1 MRRHC
6 VANRLFL
13 QAEAAFNVWLS
24 AYSGIFRNKLV
35 QNKLI
40 ERKTSMQQKY
50 IKNTAI
56 LFVSMAITK
65 IVGALFKI
73 PLANLLGGTGMGYF
87 STAYGLYSPIFAV
100 TAAGVPTVIMRITA
114 QSVASERHGYA
125 SAVKNTAM
133 MFFAAVGLVGTLAT
147 AFFAK
152 PFAEHIACS
161 PQSTPAIICIAP
173 AVMLC
178 CIGAVLRG
186 YYEGMANVVPSSA
199 ASVAEAVSRAVFG
212 LLLSYAVIFYA
223 KQRFESGL
231 TVFGTDPA
239 SAEQA
244 YRAALPYAAA
254 GAVLA
259 VSISELCGLITLI
272 IADKKRK
279 RTDALPKFEGGRR
292 CICFR
297 LIRETAPIAA
307 SALVMNCVS
316 FVDLLTVT
324 RSISGAIASEP
335 EYFNR
340 AFSGILVSCDGL
352 AGLPNFMYGSYTG
365 IATSLFM
372 LIPSFAGMTEKTF
385 APEIAAA
392 WERHDLDTLSGRIFM
407 QFRSA
412 AVIGCPACFGAAALA
427 GPILTMLYKSRAAE
441 VSVCLDSFVILCM
454 GGLFMVTASAMFGIF
469 QAICK
474 AHIPL
479 ILMICSVCAKLI
491 LNPIL
496 ISIPAVNISGAALS
510 SAAGY
515 ILMTVMGAAAM
526 KKYIPVKI
534 NLARAV
540 IPPAICGIVCGA
552 GAYITHLVLKNQLN
566 NIASVLISVGAGAI
580 LYVLLLIISGVFR
593 TSGIIRQKNAKKFQ
607 KPLAKSS
614 KIG

>member
-1 MRRHC
+1 
-6 VANRLFL
+6 
-13 QAEAAFNVWLS
+13 
-24 AYSGIFRNKLV
+24 
-35 QNKLI
+35 
-40 ERKTSMQQKY
+40 MQEKY

-114 QSVASERHGYA
+114 QSIASGRRGYA
-125 SAVKNTAM
+125 SAIKNTALVLYS
-133 MFFAAVGLVGTLAT
+133 AIGLAGTLA
-147 AFFAK
+147 AALFAK

-161 PQSTPAIICIAP
+161 PQSTLAIICISP
-173 AVMLC
+173 AVLLC

-186 YYEGMANVVPSSA
+186 YYEGMASFVPSSS
-199 ASVAEAVSRAVFG
+199 ASVTEAVSRAVFG
-212 LLLSYAVIFYA
+212 LLLSYAVLFYA
-223 KQRFESGL
+223 NRRFESGL
-231 TVFGTDPA
+231 TVFGIDA
-239 SAEQA
+239 VSAEQA
-244 YRAALPYAAA
+244 YRAALPFAAA
-254 GAVLA
+254 GAILA
-259 VSISELCGLITLI
+259 VSISELCGLITLLI
-272 IADKKRK
+272 VDKKRK
-279 RTDALPKFEGGRR
+279 KTDAPPEYDIRR
-292 CICFR
+292 RDICLK

-307 SALVMNCVS
+307 GALVMNCVS

-324 RSISGAIASEP
+324 RSISGAIAADP
-335 EYFNR
+335 DYFSR
-340 AFSGILVSCDGL
+340 AFSGVLGNSDGL

-385 APEIAAA
+385 APEIAGA
-392 WERHDLDTLSGRIFM
+392 WERRDMSLLSGRIFL

-427 GPILTMLYKSRAAE
+427 RPILTMLYKSRAAE
-441 VSVCLDSFVILCM
+441 VSVCLNSFIILCM
-454 GGLFMVTASAMFGIF
+454 GGLFMVTSSAMFGIF
-469 QAICK
+469 QAIGK

-479 ILMICSVCAKLI
+479 LLMICSVAGKLI

-515 ILMTVMGAAAM
+515 ILMMLMGALAM

-534 NLARAV
+534 NLPRAV
-540 IPPAICGIVCGA
+540 IPPALCGIACGF
-552 GAYITHLVLKNQLN
+552 GAYFAHLILKNHLN
-566 NIASVLISVGAGAI
+566 ELLSVLISIGTGAI
-580 LYVLLLIISGVFR
+580 LYVILLIISGIFR
-593 TSGIIRQKNAKKFQ
+593 TSGIIRRKKTKKFQ
-607 KPLAKSS
+607 KPLAKSA

>member
-1 MRRHC
+1 
-6 VANRLFL
+6 
-13 QAEAAFNVWLS
+13 
-24 AYSGIFRNKLV
+24 
-35 QNKLI
+35 
-40 ERKTSMQQKY
+40 MQEKY

-65 IVGALFKI
+65 FVGALFKI

-87 STAYGLYSPIFAV
+87 STAYGLYSPIFAI

-114 QSVASERHGYA
+114 QSIASERRGYA
-125 SAVKNTAM
+125 TAVKNTALV
-133 MFFAAVGLVGTLAT
+133 FFSAIGLAGTLVT
-147 AFFAK
+147 ALFAK

-161 PQSTPAIICIAP
+161 PQSTFAIICISP

-212 LLLSYAVIFYA
+212 LALSFMVLFYTNW
-223 KQRFESGL
+223 RFENGL
-231 TVFGTDPA
+231 TVFGTSPI

-244 YRAALPYAAA
+244 YREALPYAAA
-254 GAVLA
+254 GAILA
-259 VSISELCGLITLI
+259 VSISELCGLLTLI
-272 IADKKRK
+272 AADKRRK
-279 RTDALPKFEGGRR
+279 RTEAPPVYDVRR
-292 CICFR
+292 RDICLK

-307 SALVMNCVS
+307 GALVMNCVS

-324 RSISGAIASEP
+324 RSISGAIVSDP
-335 EYFNR
+335 DYFSR
-340 AFSGILVSCDGL
+340 AFSGILASAGGTE
-352 AGLPNFMYGSYTG
+352 GLPNFMYGSYTG

-392 WERHDLDTLSGRIFM
+392 WERRDYERLSGRIFL

-412 AVIGCPACFGAAALA
+412 ALIGCPACFGAAALA
-427 GPILTMLYKSRAAE
+427 EPILTMLYKSRAAE
-441 VSVCLDSFVILCM
+441 VSVCLNSFIILCM
-454 GGLFMVTASAMFGIF
+454 GGLFMVTASSMFGVF
-469 QAICK
+469 QSICK

-479 ILMICSVCAKLI
+479 ILMICSVAAKLL
-491 LNPIL
+491 LNPLL

-515 ILMTVMGAAAM
+515 ILMYVFGAAAM
-526 KKYIPVKI
+526 KKSIPVKI
-534 NLARAV
+534 SLTRAV
-540 IPPAICGIVCGA
+540 VPPALCGIACGV
-552 GAYITHLVLKNQLN
+552 GAYFAHMFFKNRFNSVPAVLL
-566 NIASVLISVGAGAI
+566 SVGTGAI
-580 LYVLLLIISGVFR
+580 LYVLLLIITGVFR